1 MWTDKVCI
9 EDGKYSVSAWIV
21 RCGKD
26 VSLTVG
32 GGEVPHLGASALA
45 IPRPS
50 LNDPEAC
57 SASTSVLCVTGHKED
72 EFARRAAQ
80 KIASQLNCVVN
91 VTAGIHIEQAQPEE
105 LARLGKNLDALL
117 SAVLEKLT

>member
-1 MWTDKVCI
+1 MWMDKVSI
-9 EDGKYSVSAWIV
+9 EDGKYSVSACIV

-45 IPRPS
+45 VPRPS
-50 LNDPEAC
+50 LNDPEVC

-72 EFARRAAQ
+72 EFARVAAQ
-80 KIASQLNCVVN
+80 KIASRLNCVVN

-105 LARLGKNLDALL
+105 LVRLGKNLDALL
-117 SAVLEKLT
+117 NAVMEKLK